1 LEEFK
6 IPSTFEEIIITLIFI
21 LPGFLAIFLAS
32 KLAHFEKPRSIFEHT
47 LWSLISSIAIYVAV
61 IFAKGITNY
70 ESLSNIIFQPE
81 TISIIILIALFEG
94 VALAC
99 LHRLNPLKYLRQI
112 VQWRTKVKYSP
123 TPHVWDEELAT
134 RAKNSPTWVLVYT
147 KKGLEYKGVVVT
159 WTVGETPKEL
169 LITRPKLILRDD
181 DKEILDQI
189 EMGDAIL
196 FLEDDIARIV
206 FL

>member
-1 LEEFK
+1 MEGFK
-6 IPSTFEEIIITLIFI
+6 VPSTFEEIIITLIFI

-32 KLAHFEKPRSIFEHT
+32 KLAHFEKPRSVFEHT
-47 LWSLISSIAIYVAV
+47 LWSLISSIVIYVAF
-61 IFAKGITNY
+61 IFACGISNY
-70 ESLSNIIFQPE
+70 ESLSNIVFQPE
-81 TISIIILIALFEG
+81 IISIIIVIALFEG
-94 VALAC
+94 VALAW
-99 LHRLNPLKYLRQI
+99 LHRLDPLKYLRQI

-123 TPHVWDEELAT
+123 APHVWDEELAT
-134 RAKNSPTWVLVYT
+134 RAKNSPLWVLVYT

-169 LITRPKLILRDD
+169 LITRSKLILRN
-181 DKEILDQI
+181 EEMEVLDEI

-206 FL
+206 CL